1 MPHRTT
7 LIPGD
12 GARPEITEASVHVLE
27 ATGVQFTWDVRQA
40 GIGAAPEYGPFPR
53 ATRLDRYGC
62 GGRISGDAGFPLKTM
77 SARSDRPCAE
87 THNRERQ

>member
-40 GIGAAPEYGPFPR
+40 GIGGAREYGPFPR
-53 ATRLDRYGC
+53 GRRLDRYGC
-62 GGRISGDAGFPLKTM
+62 GGRNCEGFDFASKMMSGPP
-77 SARSDRPCAE
+77 DRPCAE
-87 THNRERQ
+87 THSKERQ

>member
-27 ATGVQFTWDVRQA
+27 ATGVQFIWDVRQA
-40 GIGAAPEYGPFPR
+40 GIGAAPEYGPCPR
-53 ATRLDRYGC
+53 VTRLDRYGC
-62 GGRISGDAGFPLKTM
+62 MGRISRDFDLPPKTM
-77 SARSDRPCAE
+77 NGSPERPCAE
-87 THNRERQ
+87 THNKDRQ

>member
-12 GARPEITEASVHVLE
+12 GARPEITEPSVHVLE

-40 GIGAAPEYGPFPR
+40 GIGGAPELRGSIGMAAGAASLGTLTIPR
-53 ATRLDRYGC
+53 KR
-62 GGRISGDAGFPLKTM
+62 
-77 SARSDRPCAE
+77 
-87 THNRERQ
+87 